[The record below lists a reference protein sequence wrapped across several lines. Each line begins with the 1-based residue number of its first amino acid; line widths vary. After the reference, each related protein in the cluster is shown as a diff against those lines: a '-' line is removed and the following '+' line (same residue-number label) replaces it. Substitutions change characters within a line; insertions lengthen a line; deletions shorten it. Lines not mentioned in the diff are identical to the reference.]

1 MAEEG
6 VVGKMKDITKVFG
19 KLFQYAGAFRITIL
33 LSAVFAACAA
43 VINLKAYIC
52 VYEVAKLLIES
63 GGAFQSLDLL
73 KLSGLGKQAVFY
85 VGMGFG
91 VYGMALL
98 CSHISAYHTVAKI
111 RVRLIRHL
119 GELPLG
125 YHMQHPSG
133 VQRKVIE
140 KNTDNLE
147 ILIAHHIPDYVQSAV
162 LPVAFFVFMFRYD
175 WRLSLIC
182 LIPILLGFF
191 FLASMLKGESEGF
204 VQQVQTAGENIGNA
218 ATEYVRGIS
227 VVKTFGQ
234 TADSFRRYR
243 QAVKDYADF
252 MTKYSFSM
260 ENAYSAYT
268 AVINAVFFFLIPGG
282 ILLYNAGN
290 GTGKTIMTFAFF
302 AVLIPLVAS
311 ILTKLM
317 HSSSNLMLAK
327 ASLTAVDDILAE
339 EPLPEAESKETPEN
353 YEIKMDQVSFQY
365 EEGVK
370 ALDDVSLTIRP
381 GTVTALVGESGGGK
395 STIANLIA
403 RFWDVT
409 EGAVTVGGVDVR
421 NISYWEWMK
430 KVSIVFQDTSL
441 FKMSIAQ
448 NVAMY
453 RPDATREEIAFAL
466 KQAQC
471 DDILEKM
478 PDGMDTV
485 IGTKGIYLSGGEMQ
499 RIALA
504 RAILKDAPVVLLDEA
519 TAFADAENEFLIQ
532 KALDSLLKGK
542 TVLMIAHRL
551 QTIINA
557 DQILVIQKGKIKEQG
572 THEELL
578 AKEGVYARMYQEY
591 ESSVSWKIGGGK
603 HA

>member
-1 MAEEG
+1 
-6 VVGKMKDITKVFG
+6 MKDETNVFK

-52 VYEVAKLLIES
+52 VYGVAKMLIES
-63 GGAFQSLDLL
+63 GGAFNTLNLGE
-73 KLSGLGKQAVFY
+73 LSGLGKNAVFY
-85 VGMGFG
+85 VCMGFG

-98 CSHISAYHTVAKI
+98 CSHISAYNIVAKMRI
-111 RVRLIRHL
+111 RLIAHL

-125 YHMQHPSG
+125 YHTLHPSG

-162 LPVAFFVFMFRYD
+162 LPIAFLVFMFMYD

-182 LIPILLGFF
+182 LIPIVLGFL

-204 VQQVQTAGENIGNA
+204 VQEVQTAGENIGNA

-234 TADSFRRYR
+234 TADSFKRYQR
-243 QAVKDYADF
+243 AVKDYADF
-252 MTKYSFSM
+252 MTKYAFSM

-268 AVINAVFFFLIPGG
+268 SIINAVFFFLIPGG
-282 ILLYNAGN
+282 IILYNTGY
-290 GTGKTIMTFAFF
+290 GTEKTIMTFTFF

-311 ILTKLM
+311 ILAKLM

-327 ASLTAVDDILAE
+327 ASMKAVEDIFAE
-339 EPLPEAESKETPEN
+339 KPLMEAKQPKMPED
-353 YEIKMDQVSFQY
+353 YEIKMDHVSFSY

-403 RFWDVT
+403 RFWDVKH
-409 EGAVTVGGVDVR
+409 GSVMVGGVDLR

-453 RPDATREEIAFAL
+453 KPDATRQEIALAL

-471 DDILEKM
+471 DDILKKM

-485 IGTKGIYLSGGEMQ
+485 IGTKGVYLSGGEMQ

-504 RAILKDAPVVLLDEA
+504 RAILKEAPVILLDEA

-532 KALDSLLKGK
+532 RALDSLLKGK

-557 DQILVIQKGKIKEQG
+557 DQILVLQKGKIVEQG
-572 THEELL
+572 THEKLL
-578 AKEGVYARMYQEY
+578 QDKGVYARMFKEY
-591 ESSVSWKIGGGK
+591 ESSVSWKIGGEQN
-603 HA
+603 A